1 MLKQVLYVL
10 SLSQMFMAAILI
22 LVGSAGPA
30 LSHSSELEVLEI
42 TKVYDGD
49 TFKVNLNCTVDLFC
63 KNIPIRPT
71 NYDAFELRDPV
82 NKRQARAAREKLK
95 SLLANAQRVELR
107 NVRRGKY
114 FRLVAD
120 VYVDDRRLSDIML
133 STGLV
138 KPYGK

>member
-63 KNIPIRPT
+63 KNISIRPT

-95 SLLANAQRVELR
+95 SLLTNAQRVELR